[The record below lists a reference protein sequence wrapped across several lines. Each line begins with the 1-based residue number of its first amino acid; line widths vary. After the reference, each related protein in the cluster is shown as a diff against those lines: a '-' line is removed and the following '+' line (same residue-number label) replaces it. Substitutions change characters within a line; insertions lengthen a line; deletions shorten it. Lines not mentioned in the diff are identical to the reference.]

1 MNATQKFGLFL
12 ISFTTISLLI
22 YRVIVDFKFISS
34 VIPTYVSQWFNAF
47 ALTFSII
54 YAIAGVLLFSPYIR
68 KVLVLITM
76 FFIFFALGLYFAE
89 AML

>member
-34 VIPTYVSQWFNAF
+34 IIPSYVSQWFDAF
-47 ALTFSII
+47 ALTFSLT

-68 KVLVLITM
+68 RVLILIIM
-76 FFIFFALGLYFAE
+76 FFVFFALGLYFAE
-89 AML
+89 VML

>member
-22 YRVIVDFKFISS
+22 YRVIIDFKFISS
-34 VIPTYVSQWFNAF
+34 LVPSYISQWLYAF
-47 ALTFSII
+47 ALTFSLI

-68 KVLVLITM
+68 RVLILIVM
-76 FFIFFALGLYFAE
+76 FFVFFALGLYFAE
-89 AML
+89 VML

>member
-22 YRVIVDFKFISS
+22 YKVIVDFKFISS
-34 VIPTYVSQWFNAF
+34 LIPSYISQWFYAF
-47 ALTFSII
+47 ALTFSLI

-68 KVLVLITM
+68 RVLILIVM
-76 FFIFFALGLYFAE
+76 FFVFFALGLYFAE
-89 AML
+89 VML